1 MGTMKKCKILFILF
15 SIFCILFF
23 VVIANKFEVDDM
35 TLATND
41 VESFNEGWVLYHED
55 GSSTSIAKLPYKE
68 SCKAGEVIVME
79 NTLPQNYA
87 KRTLSFLSADKELE
101 VTVDGETIYTF
112 GKQNKRL
119 FGHTPGSVMN
129 FVEIPGSFTEGH
141 IRIEMVSPYAD
152 YASNISEISVG
163 RKSILVLK
171 LLKDNLFNFGMSAI
185 IFLSGIILLVL
196 QLIETFSRQGKSGV
210 GYLGVMCILGSI
222 YQAIETKCLSVFW
235 GNQTIYSYV
244 VFLNLLLFP
253 TLFQMY
259 YLGSVKRKYRKR
271 FKFMWAICFLNMSIQ
286 MGLQCL
292 NLVDFMTMSP
302 VTHLIICVSVGTILY
317 TLAQD
322 ILEQKREMKFINYQ
336 KVLEFVAVASV
347 LVGSLVD
354 IIVFYVAKVGNMG
367 NFGRLG
373 MLFFSVFTMWVH
385 VRSISDRYAEQMEEN
400 SRLMEAHIAEVNE
413 RNEVLLRANHEAEHA
428 RADAIEANQAKS
440 KFLANMSHEIRTPIN
455 AVLGMDEMILR
466 ESTEENVKKYA
477 RDIQSAGETLLSLV
491 TDILDISKIESGM
504 LEIIEQDYSLEKM
517 IYDVNTMLQGKVKA
531 KNLEFRVT
539 VNPELPSVL
548 FGDETRV
555 REIIIN
561 LLTNAIKYTDE
572 GSVHLKVDFLP
583 SERDY
588 IILQVAVE
596 DTGRGILEED
606 QQKLFQSFQRLDEI
620 RNKNIEGTGLGLAIT
635 KRLVD
640 LMDGAIIVKSEYGKG
655 SVFKAMIPQKV
666 IRATPVKIQDEQVQT
681 KPAEKKFGVYAPEA
695 TVLVVDDVEMNLR
708 VFQGLLKKTGI
719 KVDAVHSG
727 AECLDLV
734 REKHYDLIFLDHM
747 MPEMDG
753 IETLHNMQ
761 KLEQNLCADTPVLVL
776 TANAIAGAKEEY
788 LAEGFID
795 YISKPIKT
803 DQLDAMLLKYLPTEL
818 LKQPE
823 E

>member
-1 MGTMKKCKILFILF
+1 MNTMKKYRILFGLFIILT
-15 SIFCILFF
+15 IIFF
-23 VVIANKFEVDDM
+23 VTIENQFEVDDM
-35 TLATND
+35 TVAVDD
-41 VESFNEGWVLYHED
+41 VTSFNEGWVLYRED
-55 GSSTSIAKLPYKE
+55 GSSSPIERLPYRE
-68 SCKAGEVIVME
+68 PSEAGTVIAME
-79 NTLPQNYA
+79 NTIPKEYA
-87 KRTLSFLSADKELE
+87 GKTLSFLSADKELL
-101 VTVDGETIYTF
+101 VILDGETIYTF
-112 GKQNKRL
+112 GKDNKRL
-119 FGHTPGSVMN
+119 FGHTPGSVTN
-129 FVEIPGSFTEGH
+129 FVEIPDDFNEGH
-141 IRIEMVSPYAD
+141 IRIEMVSPYAN
-152 YASNISEISVG
+152 YASNICQITVG
-163 RKSILVLK
+163 RKNILVLK
-171 LLKDNLFNFGMSAI
+171 LLKDNLINYGITAI
-185 IFLSGIILLVL
+185 IFLAGIILLVL
-196 QLIETFSRQGKSGV
+196 QMIEVFSHQGNTGV
-210 GYLGVMCILGSI
+210 GYLGFMCMLGSI
-222 YQAIETKCLSVFW
+222 YHAIETKSLSVFW
-235 GNQTIYSYV
+235 GNQTIYSYA
-244 VFLNLLLFP
+244 VFIILMLLP
-253 TLFQMY
+253 TFLQIY
-259 YLGSVKRKYRKR
+259 YLESVKRKYQKR
-271 FKFMWAICFLNMSIQ
+271 FQIMLSICFLNMGVQ
-286 MGLQCL
+286 MALQCL
-292 NLVDFMTMSP
+292 DIADFMTMAP
-302 VTHLIICVSVGTILY
+302 LTHIVICLSIGTVIY
-317 TLAQD
+317 TLVQ
-322 ILEQKREMKFINYQ
+322 ILVEQKREMKFINYQ
-336 KVLEFVAVASV
+336 KVLE
-347 LVGSLVD
+347 LVGAASILVGTLID
-354 IIVFYVAKVGNMG
+354 LAIFYVVKVGNMG
-367 NFGRLG
+367 THGRVG
-373 MLFFSVFTMWVH
+373 MFIFSIFTMWVH
-385 VRSISDRYAEQMEEN
+385 VRKISDGYVEQVEEN

-413 RNEVLLRANHEAEHA
+413 RNEVLLRANQEAEHA

-477 RDIQSAGETLLSLV
+477 RDIQSAGETLLGLV

-504 LEIIEQDYSLEKM
+504 LEIVEQEYSLEKM
-517 IYDVNTMLQGKVKA
+517 IYDVNTMLQGKAKA
-531 KNLEFRVT
+531 KDLEFKVT

-555 REIIIN
+555 REIILN

-596 DTGRGILEED
+596 DTGRGIREGD

-666 IRATPVKIQDEQVQT
+666 IKVTPVNIQEGQVQT
-681 KPAEKKFGVYAPEA
+681 KAVEKKSGVYAPEA

-719 KVDAVHSG
+719 KVDALHSG

-734 REKHYDLIFLDHM
+734 QEKHYDLIFLDHM

-753 IETLHNMQ
+753 IETLHNMK
-761 KLEQNLCADTPVLVL
+761 KLEHNLCADTPVLVL

-803 DQLDAMLLKYLPTEL
+803 DQLEAMLLKYLPTEL
-818 LKQPE
+818 LKQQE